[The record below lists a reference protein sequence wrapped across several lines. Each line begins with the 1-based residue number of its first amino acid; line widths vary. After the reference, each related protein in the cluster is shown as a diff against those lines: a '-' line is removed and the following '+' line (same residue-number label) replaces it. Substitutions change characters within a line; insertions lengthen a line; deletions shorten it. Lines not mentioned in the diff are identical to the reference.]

1 MQAKQAPQMAAEVAI
16 ASHALITL
24 LGVGMQLLDFV
35 AALTLAVTVVAH
47 CSMLEQLHRAA

>member
-1 MQAKQAPQMAAEVAI
+1 MAAEVAI